1 MLLQRWGT
9 CESDDAGQLDYQYIY
24 DDDDDGSVLIA
35 DCGNG
40 RLQVMSEQGEFSVLQ
55 LQPPV
60 SGSRRPVMS
69 NRELYVTSLEKCA
82 VYKLSIIC

>member
-1 MLLQRWGT
+1 MLQRWGT

-60 SGSRRPVMS
+60 
-69 NRELYVTSLEKCA
+69 TSPLRA
-82 VYKLSIIC
+82 VLFKNHVFVASWDKKAIYKYSC